1 MKRTYLVKKDPCLPV
16 SKDNWIVMNAYE
28 FHEFMR
34 TEEGKKRRQDFGQM
48 NACGKGDT
56 IIIVECGKETARKWR
71 AEKDCGDHTREMKRK
86 TGWSCCSL
94 SDLERTEE
102 DSRRELLIPGTYYDM
117 EEETFGR
124 IEREKLLCALET
136 LTTFEKKLISLVF
149 FSDRTMSETEIGRML
164 GISRQNVRTLRNTIF
179 EKLRNHLEKRSC

>member
-1 MKRTYLVKKDPCLPV
+1 M
-16 SKDNWIVMNAYE
+16 
-28 FHEFMR
+28 
-34 TEEGKKRRQDFGQM
+34 
-48 NACGKGDT
+48 
-56 IIIVECGKETARKWR
+56 
-71 AEKDCGDHTREMKRK
+71 
-86 TGWSCCSL
+86 